1 MGLFDRFKKKQR
13 SGDSPAITERP
24 LESDMLHNIRGCAR
38 DCATELNLDTEA
50 LSPAELVKAVND
62 HLHNWQKQ
70 SLPAPESPFK
80 HEPLILGSL
89 WAEQLVATLK
99 WEWVMVVFHEHGDSE
114 AVAVVSPNREM
125 MICPFHFV
133 FGCMANH
140 APVTIALSYNMLV
153 EGSGIPPLPPNGYE
167 NVMDKVHHIVPPS

>member
-1 MGLFDRFKKKQR
+1 MGLFDRFKKKPK
-13 SGDSPAITERP
+13 SGDSPAISERP
-24 LESDMLHNIRGCAR
+24 LDSDMLHNIRGCAR
-38 DCATELNLDTEA
+38 DCATELNLDTQT
-50 LSPAELVKAVND
+50 LTPAELVTAVND
-62 HLHNWQKQ
+62 HLRDWQKQ

-89 WAEQLVATLK
+89 WAEQLVKTLN
-99 WEWVMVVFHEHGDSE
+99 WEWVMVVFHEHGHSE

-153 EGSGIPPLPPNGYE
+153 DGSGIPSLPPNSYE